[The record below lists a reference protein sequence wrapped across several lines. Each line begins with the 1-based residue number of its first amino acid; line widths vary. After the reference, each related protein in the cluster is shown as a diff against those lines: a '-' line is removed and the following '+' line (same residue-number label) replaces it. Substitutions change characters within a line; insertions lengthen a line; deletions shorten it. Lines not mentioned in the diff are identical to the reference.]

1 MTLQLN
7 EPLIIDSPIRRHP
20 LTLVASRIRNETSDI
35 SMESD
40 EGDDRR
46 WTYEGPAQA
55 EVQEL
60 RQYDR
65 NGGYQGAAG

>member
-1 MTLQLN
+1 MIIEISARRYL
-7 EPLIIDSPIRRHP
+7 LI
-20 LTLVASRIRNETSDI
+20 LVASRIRNETSAI

-40 EGDDRR
+40 KGDDRR

-65 NGGYQGAAG
+65 NGGYQGAAE